1 MSESPILSFDPL
13 PPVDSINLY
22 SRPTRY
28 QNPSAFYMF
37 FRSLMPNFNPNQT
50 GGALEEPGEM
60 GEEGD
65 GEGAAVDLRRSV
77 TSLLDAMR
85 DLLSNI
91 HMPDVPAEGDIDSDE
106 ERP

>member
-1 MSESPILSFDPL
+1 M
-13 PPVDSINLY
+13 
-22 SRPTRY
+22 
-28 QNPSAFYMF
+28 
-37 FRSLMPNFNPNQT
+37 NQP
-50 GGALEEPGEM
+50 ASDEPE
-60 GEEGD
+60 GEEVD
-65 GEGAAVDLRRSV
+65 GAGVDLRRSV

>member
-1 MSESPILSFDPL
+1 MYNRP
-13 PPVDSINLY
+13 
-22 SRPTRY
+22 SRLRTY
-28 QNPSAFYMF
+28 DNANAFSMF
-37 FRSLMPNFNPNQT
+37 FRSLMPNFNVNQP
-50 GGALEEPGEM
+50 ASDEPE
-60 GEEGD
+60 GEEA
-65 GEGAAVDLRRSV
+65 EGAGVDLRRSV